1 MDIPVNVDVY
11 CDEVLCGRSTYVI
24 LNPVTDQVTHLVV
37 NQETFPA
44 TDRLVPASLIAEST
58 PHRITLRCSR
68 AELSKMRHFTEAEF
82 ILPEGS
88 EEDRLLMW
96 PYAVPESAAVVL
108 EHERIPPGELA
119 VRRGARVEA
128 SDGAVGW
135 VDEFLVDPQTCH
147 ITHLVM
153 REGHLWRTKNIAIP
167 VSEIERMEE
176 DTVHLKMD
184 KADIEALPAI
194 PMQRPW
200 GKEA

>member
-1 MDIPVNVDVY
+1 
-11 CDEVLCGRSTYVI
+11 
-24 LNPVTDQVTHLVV
+24 VTNQLTHLVV
-37 NQETFPA
+37 KQETFPSA
-44 TDRLVPASLIAEST
+44 DRLVPASLIAEST
-58 PHRITLRCSR
+58 PHRIVLRCSR
-68 AELSKMRHFTEAEF
+68 AELSEMPHFTEAEF
-82 ILPEGS
+82 ILPKGS
-88 EEDRLLMW
+88 EEDRLMMW
-96 PYAVPESAAVVL
+96 PYAVPESAAILL
-108 EHERIPPGELA
+108 EHQRIPPGELA

-128 SDGAVGW
+128 SDGAVGR

-167 VSEIERMEE
+167 VSEIEHIDE
-176 DTVHLKMD
+176 DTVYLKMD